1 MSTPPPSQ
9 LLSSSVASL
18 RSSLTTL
25 DNSISILDAGIS
37 DFPRLKTVLSATRHF
52 ELTPQS
58 HLLQAQKSL
67 SEELS
72 PAIET
77 LLARTEAHISRLQR
91 REEGLIAR
99 GDLLEGRLGGNASKG
114 GKVGGIGMSGKGKG
128 RGIGGGGIGGKA
140 GGMGK
145 GKDLGGKEGQEEKAM
160 RLKVLRQKKERL
172 GYAVERLGLQSQQR
186 QRQLRKSI
194 APGMGGFDWVDDI
207 MDQLGESGEGEV

>member
-1 MSTPPPSQ
+1 MSTQTPSQ

-37 DFPRLKTVLSATRHF
+37 DFPRLKTVLSSTRHF

-58 HLLQAQKSL
+58 HLLAAQKSL
-67 SEELS
+67 SDELS
-72 PAIET
+72 PAIAT
-77 LLARTEAHISRLQR
+77 LLSRTEAHISRLQR
-91 REEGLIAR
+91 CEEQLIAR
-99 GDLLEGRLGGNASKG
+99 GDLLEGRLGGNN
-114 GKVGGIGMSGKGKG
+114 GKGKSAGMGG
-128 RGIGGGGIGGKA
+128 REGKGNFVGGGGNKGLGGGKA
-140 GGMGK
+140 TGAR
-145 GKDLGGKEGQEEKAM
+145 EGQEEKAM

-194 APGMGGFDWVDDI
+194 APGMGGF
-207 MDQLGESGEGEV
+207 E